1 MEWKVSWDDETPN
14 IWESINI
21 HVPNHQS
28 DKKNIENIENINYE
42 PYMKWSIFFPYMKW
56 KVVKFHG
63 SKPPTTIYWLGAPP
77 LRHDPPTWTTP
88 IPARCHGPGHGPVS
102 PSPKTVDA
110 VTGETD

>member
-1 MEWKVSWDDETPN
+1 
-14 IWESINI
+14 
-21 HVPNHQS
+21 
-28 DKKNIENIENINYE
+28 
-42 PYMKWSIFFPYMKW
+42 MKWSIFFPYMKW